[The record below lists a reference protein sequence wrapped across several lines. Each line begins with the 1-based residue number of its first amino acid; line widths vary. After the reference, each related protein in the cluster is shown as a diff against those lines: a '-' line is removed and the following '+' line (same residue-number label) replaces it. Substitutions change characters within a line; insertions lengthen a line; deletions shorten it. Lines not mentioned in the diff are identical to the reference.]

1 MAPRRWLLT
10 VPALLGALGAGLED
24 GPVLRGEVVTD
35 GALADRVSRAPADLV
50 VYIGGEQRG
59 SLETCGCPH
68 RPRGSLARLVA
79 YVTASRAATD
89 APSLLLNPGRWL
101 EDPAGYGGAL
111 LPESVAKDGWMVR
124 GLTATGWDA
133 LNVTPSDAAGLAA
146 LDPGLAR
153 ALPLVSASVEGPGV
167 ARWRIVE
174 RGGRRIGVTGIAADE
189 LTGAPIPGYTVRPPE
204 RARATIS
211 ELASQVDLVILLEWR
226 AAEAAK
232 RIAEGEP
239 KVAVVVDAND
249 HTGQEAPF
257 TVGSAVW
264 VWSDFEALRVSEL
277 RLDLTSTPPLV
288 TRALDRHIDLD
299 PQVPDDRAV
308 AALLRSAREDLD
320 RGVADP
326 NGLDAARSAVLAAR
340 YPSPSPFVLAGSSDP
355 PHYVGAAVCAACHPD
370 AATTWRTSS
379 HAHALDALVDR
390 QSAHN
395 PRCVGCHVTGYGLG
409 GYRGEAELAGVGCE
423 ACHGPGSGHA
433 ANPVTAGTTPYG
445 ALPDGAAA
453 CVACHTAETAPD
465 FQFLSAW
472 ARIQHGR

>member
-1 MAPRRWLLT
+1 MAPRPWLLT
-10 VPALLGALGAGLED
+10 VPALLGALGAGLDE

-101 EDPAGYGGAL
+101 EDPASYDGTL

-124 GLTATGWDA
+124 GLAATGWDA

-146 LDPGLAR
+146 LDPGLTR
-153 ALPLVSASVEGPGV
+153 SLPLVSASVEGPGV

-174 RGGRRIGVTGIAADE
+174 RGGRRIGVTGIAGDE
-189 LTGAPIPGYTVRPPE
+189 PTGAPIPGFTVRAPE
-204 RARATIS
+204 RARTVVS
-211 ELASQVDLVILLEWR
+211 ELASQVDLIILLEWH

-239 KVAVVVDAND
+239 KVAIVVDAND
-249 HTGQEAPF
+249 HTGQQAPF
-257 TVGSAVW
+257 LVGNAVW

-277 RLDLTSTPPLV
+277 RLGLASTPPLV
-288 TRALDRHIDLD
+288 PRALDRHIDLD

-326 NGLDAARSAVLAAR
+326 NGLDAAQSAVLAAR
-340 YPSPSPFVLAGSSDP
+340 YPSPAPFVLPSSSDP
-355 PHYVGAAVCAACHPD
+355 PHYVGAAACATCHPD
-370 AATTWRTSS
+370 AAATWRSS
-379 HAHALDALVDR
+379 AHAHALDALVDR

-409 GYRGEAELAGVGCE
+409 GYRGEPELAGVGCE
-423 ACHGPGSGHA
+423 ACHGPGSAHT
-433 ANPVTAGTTPYG
+433 ANPGAQGYG
-445 ALPDGAAA
+445 AIPAGAAA

-465 FQFLSAW
+465 FQFQEAW
-472 ARIQHGR
+472 SRIQHSR